1 MIKLKTDGGLYVF
14 LSQWAISNFIIRR
27 AADDPQLNV
36 YETEP
41 ESKRVMWRVA
51 IVFKTEP

>member
-1 MIKLKTDGGLYVF
+1 MKLKTDGGLYVF